1 MREHLHQDFTID
13 TDDIVEIMS
22 DTQANV
28 MLLSDADYNHY
39 KAGRSF
45 RYYGGF
51 FTHFPAAVPTALRA
65 VARCVGLGWGQA
77 LQSTTPCV
85 SSRWA
90 GRTPNR
96 SLHLDPICFG
106 CCGWAVVQVDW
117 R

>member
-51 FTHFPAAVPTALRA
+51 FTHFPARLSPPHFGRWHVVLDLGGGSATVNHSLR
-65 VARCVGLGWGQA
+65 VIKMGG
-77 LQSTTPCV
+77 
-85 SSRWA
+85 
-90 GRTPNR
+90 
-96 SLHLDPICFG
+96 
-106 CCGWAVVQVDW
+106 
-117 R
+117 